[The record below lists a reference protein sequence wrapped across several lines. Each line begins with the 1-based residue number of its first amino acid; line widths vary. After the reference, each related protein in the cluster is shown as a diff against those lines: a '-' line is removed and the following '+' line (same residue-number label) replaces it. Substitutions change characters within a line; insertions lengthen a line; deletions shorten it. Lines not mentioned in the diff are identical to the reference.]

1 MVSEAHSPN
10 DLTPI
15 QREILHVIRR
25 LARYN
30 GHSPCMREV
39 LDEIRLRST
48 SALSYQYREL
58 SAKGYL
64 RWKAKQPRT
73 VEVRLPGEPAFS
85 HEGDEPAPPPE
96 PGPDPGPEP
105 EGASAGISP
114 DRVAWVPIVG
124 QIAAGRPIL
133 AQESIEGYLP
143 MPTDV
148 VGREEGLFILGV
160 VGDSMTGAGIFPDDW
175 VVVRP
180 LFDPPPDGAIV
191 AAAFDG
197 AELEGTVKTYMK
209 VDEQVW
215 LMPQNPA
222 HTPIPGDTARIAGQ
236 VIAVLRRL

>member
-1 MVSEAHSPN
+1 MVSQTHSPN

-15 QREILHVIRR
+15 QYEILLAIRR
-25 LARYN
+25 LTHYN

-39 LDEIRLRST
+39 LQEIRLRST

-73 VEVRLPGEPAFS
+73 VEVRLPGEPSFWR
-85 HEGDEPAPPPE
+85 EGDEAGPPSGPA
-96 PGPDPGPEP
+96 PEP
-105 EGASAGISP
+105 EGASPDIRP

-124 QIAAGRPIL
+124 QIAAGTPIL
-133 AQESIEGYLP
+133 AQESIEGYFPL
-143 MPTDV
+143 PTDV
-148 VGREEGLFILGV
+148 VGREEGLFILEV
-160 VGDSMTGAGIFPDDW
+160 AGDSMTGVGIFPRDW

-180 LFDPPPDGAIV
+180 LFEPPQDGSIV
-191 AAAFDG
+191 AAALDG

-209 VDEQVW
+209 VDDQVW

-222 HTPIPGDTARIAGQ
+222 HTPIRGDTAKIAGQ
-236 VIAVLRRL
+236 VIAVLRRI

>member
-1 MVSEAHSPN
+1 MPD

-73 VEVRLPGEPAFS
+73 VEVRLPGEPTFS
-85 HEGDEPAPPPE
+85 HEGNE
-96 PGPDPGPEP
+96 PGPPPDSVPEP

-124 QIAAGRPIL
+124 QIAAGSPIL

-160 VGDSMTGAGIFPDDW
+160 VGDSMTGAGIFPRDW

-180 LFDPPPDGAIV
+180 LFEPPQDGSIV

-209 VDEQVW
+209 VDDQVW

-222 HTPIPGDTARIAGQ
+222 HTPIRGDTAKIAGQ

>member
-1 MVSEAHSPN
+1 MMSEANLSD

-73 VEVRLPGEPAFS
+73 VEVRLPGEPAFP
-85 HEGDEPAPPPE
+85 HEGDEPGLWRDPVPE
-96 PGPDPGPEP
+96 LEP
-105 EGASAGISP
+105 ASAGIRP

-124 QIAAGRPIL
+124 QIAAGSPIL
-133 AQESIEGYLP
+133 AQESIEGYFPL
-143 MPTDV
+143 PTDV

-160 VGDSMTGAGIFPDDW
+160 VGDSMTGAGIFPRDW

-180 LFDPPPDGAIV
+180 LFEPPQDGSIV

-209 VDEQVW
+209 VDDQVW
-215 LMPQNPA
+215 LMPQNSA
-222 HTPIPGDTARIAGQ
+222 HAPIRGDTAKIAGQ
-236 VIAVLRRL
+236 VIAVLRRI

>member
-1 MVSEAHSPN
+1 LPD

-73 VEVRLPGEPAFS
+73 VEVRLPGEPTFS
-85 HEGDEPAPPPE
+85 HEGNE
-96 PGPDPGPEP
+96 PGPPPDSVPEP

-124 QIAAGRPIL
+124 QIAAGSPIL

-160 VGDSMTGAGIFPDDW
+160 VGDSMTGAGIFPRDW

-180 LFDPPPDGAIV
+180 LFEPPQDGSIV

-209 VDEQVW
+209 VDDQVW

-222 HTPIPGDTARIAGQ
+222 HTPIRGDTAKIAGQ

>member
-1 MVSEAHSPN
+1 MVSEAYLPD

-25 LARYN
+25 LAQYN

-73 VEVRLPGEPAFS
+73 VEVRLPGEPPFS
-85 HEGDEPAPPPE
+85 HEGDEPGLARDPVPE
-96 PGPDPGPEP
+96 LEP
-105 EGASAGISP
+105 ASAGIRP

-124 QIAAGRPIL
+124 QIAAGSPIL
-133 AQESIEGYLP
+133 AQESIEGYFPL
-143 MPTDV
+143 PTDV

-160 VGDSMTGAGIFPDDW
+160 VGDSMTGAGIFPRDW

-180 LFDPPPDGAIV
+180 LFEPPQDGSIV

-209 VDEQVW
+209 VDNQVW

-222 HTPIPGDTARIAGQ
+222 HAPIRGDTAMIAGQ
-236 VIAVLRRL
+236 VIAVLRRI